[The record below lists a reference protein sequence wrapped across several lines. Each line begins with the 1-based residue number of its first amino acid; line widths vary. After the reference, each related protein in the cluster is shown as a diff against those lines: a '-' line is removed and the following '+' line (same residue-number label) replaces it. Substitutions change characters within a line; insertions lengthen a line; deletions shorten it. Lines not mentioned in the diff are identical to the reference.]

1 MKLLSITT
9 GLMMGTLLMS
19 HQAHSNTL
27 FSLENL
33 ERERAT
39 YLHLLANSALSAD
52 ERLRQS
58 KQTYRRM
65 VDMERMVLRDERI
78 TQSDAPMVKNAFS
91 HYELTFLAHASA
103 ESQRTPYS
111 HWLFTLNITPAVLGR
126 SKMGGR

>member
-1 MKLLSITT
+1 MKLLSLTT
-9 GLMMGTLLMS
+9 LLAMGTLLVS
-19 HQAHSNTL
+19 HHANSNVL

-33 ERERAT
+33 ERERAS
-39 YLHLLANSALSAD
+39 YLHLMTNSALSAD

-91 HYELTFLAHASA
+91 RYELTFLAHASA
-103 ESQRTPYS
+103 ESQRIPYS
-111 HWLFTLNITPAVLGR
+111 HWLFTLNITSEVLGR
-126 SKMGGR
+126 SKIGGR